1 MYRRER
7 REMNTNTLLIH
18 YDYSYEREKQQRCF
32 PQRSIKGGARLL
44 SETCA
49 RRSPPIRGSVQKDA
63 LTVTSAAGEF
73 SIRRAHTAPLESIRL
88 CFVFLSSFFHFGG
101 RLVFS
106 SFSRPTERKPKR
118 EEGVLRDIPNLIALR
133 DASSRAVITRHVP
146 EAETLVASF
155 FGHVALT
162 RRFRFRFR
170 PFCAS
175 SFVVVLVVE
184 RPIRRSN
191 DGCLCRRH
199 LLRAR
204 TSDAFFSQESS
215 RRKTLIKSLH
225 SSTHTNKQTHKKR
238 ERELIKENVKKGE
251 KNIMCTVDKVRRTK
265 PRLLLLF
272 SSARARE
279 RSHLSQQCNQIF

>member
-1 MYRRER
+1 
-7 REMNTNTLLIH
+7 
-18 YDYSYEREKQQRCF
+18 
-32 PQRSIKGGARLL
+32 
-44 SETCA
+44 
-49 RRSPPIRGSVQKDA
+49 

-73 SIRRAHTAPLESIRL
+73 SIRRAHGAPLESIRL
-88 CFVFLSSFFHFGG
+88 CFVFLSSFFLFHFGG

-106 SFSRPTERKPKR
+106 SFFSRPTERKPKR
-118 EEGVLRDIPNLIALR
+118 EEGVLRGDESNLIALR
-133 DASSRAVITRHVP
+133 DASRGAVITRHVS

-162 RRFRFRFR
+162 QRFRFRFR
-170 PFCAS
+170 RASS
-175 SFVVVLVVE
+175 SFVVLLVVE
-184 RPIRRSN
+184 RPIRSN

-204 TSDAFFSQESS
+204 TSDAFFSPQSS

-225 SSTHTNKQTHKKR
+225 SSTHTNKQTHKER
-238 ERELIKENVKKGE
+238 EREVIKENVKKGE

-265 PRLLLLF
+265 PRLVLLF

-279 RSHLSQQCNQIF
+279 RSHLVQSNLLKCT